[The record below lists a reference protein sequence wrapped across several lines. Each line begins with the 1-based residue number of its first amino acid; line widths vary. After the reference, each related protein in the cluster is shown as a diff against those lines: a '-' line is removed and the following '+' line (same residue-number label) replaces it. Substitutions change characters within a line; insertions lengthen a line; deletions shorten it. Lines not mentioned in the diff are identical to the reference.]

1 MGGSVA
7 RAQTISTG
15 ESETTKYDFERL
27 ERATGQLIQSQQRL
41 AAENEVLRKQ
51 LVECERQ
58 VLELD
63 QRVNQQ
69 EQKRTDALKRVDDLV
84 ALVEGFTTL
93 ATQAAER

>member
-1 MGGSVA
+1 MA
-7 RAQTISTG
+7 RAQAISTG
-15 ESETTKYDFERL
+15 ESETTTYDFERL
-27 ERATGQLIQSQQRL
+27 ERVTGQLIQSQQRL

-51 LVECERQ
+51 LVERERQ

-84 ALVEGFTTL
+84 ALVEGFATL

>member
-1 MGGSVA
+1 MA
-7 RAQTISTG
+7 RAQAISTG
-15 ESETTKYDFERL
+15 QSETTTYDFERL

-51 LVECERQ
+51 LVERERQ

-84 ALVEGFTTL
+84 ALVEGFATL